1 MSARKAP
8 RSGEGH
14 EDRANTAWLESDS
27 PATLAALESAY
38 RLYQSE
44 GNKRGA
50 ARVATRLAV
59 MYEALRGEEA
69 VASGWIQRARR
80 LLEDLEPG
88 PEHAWL
94 TVWEAH
100 LALLYRNDDD
110 EAQRLITEAK
120 SIARRLGLGE
130 VELMSTGL
138 EGVVLVSRNDISE
151 GMRRLDEVTAAAVG
165 GELGSLEA
173 AGNSCCYLLT
183 ACERIRDFDRAAQWF
198 EKVRRF
204 VDRNNYRPASTFCRD
219 HWIGILFWR
228 GSWSDAE
235 QEIFAMMH
243 EEEPIAPRRLPLSLS
258 RLATLRYRQGRLD
271 EVAALL
277 ARIDSTSCA
286 SLLRAAMAL
295 DAGRLDEAIQH
306 SDRFFRRLRRDERLD
321 RAPGLEIR
329 ARALAASG
337 RLPEANADLEEL
349 RSIASSATTEG
360 LRAALLA
367 AEGTVALHA
376 GDLESARRRLEDAVD
391 AFEKSGGGAFEAAR
405 TRLDLAAVLNRAG
418 RAKDAQ
424 REARMAL
431 QAAEEL
437 GASREAAAAREL
449 LERPAARTAR
459 TAGDAPT
466 LPGLSARETEVLR
479 LIARGLSN
487 SEIAGRLFLSEHTVK
502 RHVAN
507 ILAKLDLPSRAAAAA
522 HAARLE
528 KKTAAD

>member
-1 MSARKAP
+1 MSAKKTA
-8 RSGEGH
+8 RSGEAH
-14 EDRANTAWLESDS
+14 EDRADRAWLQSDS
-27 PATLAALESAY
+27 PATLTALESAY

-44 GNKRGA
+44 GDRRGA

-69 VASGWIQRARR
+69 VASGWMQRAKR
-80 LLEDLEPG
+80 LLEGLEPG
-88 PEHAWL
+88 AEHAWL
-94 TVWEAH
+94 AVWEAH

-110 EAQRLITEAK
+110 EAQRLIAEAR
-120 SIARRLGLGE
+120 SIARRLGLGD

-204 VDRNNYRPASTFCRD
+204 VDRTNYRPASTFCRD

-228 GSWSDAE
+228 GAWSDAE
-235 QEIFAMMH
+235 EEILAMMR
-243 EEEPIAPRRLPLSLS
+243 EEEPIAPRRIPVSLS

-271 EVAALL
+271 DVASLL

-286 SLLRAAMAL
+286 SLLRAAIAL
-295 DAGRLDEAIQH
+295 DAGRFDEAVQH
-306 SDRFFRRLRRDERLD
+306 ADRFFRRLRRDERLD

-337 RLPEANADLEEL
+337 RLEEANRDLEQL
-349 RSIASSATTEG
+349 REIASSATTEG

-367 AEGTVALHA
+367 TEGAVALHA
-376 GDLESARRRLEDAVD
+376 GDLLSARQRLEDAID
-391 AFEKSGGGAFEAAR
+391 AFEKSGGGAFEEAR
-405 TRLDLAAVLNRAG
+405 TRLDLAAVLLRSG
-418 RAKDAQ
+418 RVKDAQ
-424 REARMAL
+424 REARAAL
-431 QAAEEL
+431 KAAEEL
-437 GASREAAAAREL
+437 GASREAAAARQL
-449 LERPAARTAR
+449 LGRRFERTGEEAKC
-459 TAGDAPT
+459 

-487 SEIAGRLFLSEHTVK
+487 SEIAGKLFLSEHTVK

-528 KKTAAD
+528 KDSAAG